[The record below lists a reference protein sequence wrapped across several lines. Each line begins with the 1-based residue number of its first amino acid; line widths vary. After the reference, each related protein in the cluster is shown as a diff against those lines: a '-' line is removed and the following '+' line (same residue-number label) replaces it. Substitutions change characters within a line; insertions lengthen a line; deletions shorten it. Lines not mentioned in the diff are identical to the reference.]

1 MHYTYFCMQL
11 QIYNDLP
18 IDYRFDDNRMSIVR
32 TTVRSSHGR

>member
-18 IDYRFDDNRMSIVR
+18 IDYRFDDSRMSIVR
-32 TTVRSSHGR
+32 TIARSSHGR